1 VYGAT
6 LAEADT
12 AVVLKMDSNGLLT
25 QVCFRVFGCNLEHIP
40 TIFFFFLL
48 FFQKVKL
55 QLIFWYNGPDQ
66 LLHQHF
72 WLPKHACSIV
82 LS

>member
-1 VYGAT
+1 VTKRSGVYGAT

-48 FFQKVKL
+48 FFSKSKVATNIL
-55 QLIFWYNGPDQ
+55 VQWT
-66 LLHQHF
+66 
-72 WLPKHACSIV
+72 
-82 LS
+82 